1 MPSSSALHNAKPRHS
16 WATIRKDTT
25 MLISRETA
33 NLILEDAG
41 ILGQDREWILQDHDV
56 VQFGYLVAAIL
67 RQGDGSLS
75 TFMK

>member
-1 MPSSSALHNAKPRHS
+1 
-16 WATIRKDTT
+16 

-33 NLILEDAG
+33 NLILDDAG
-41 ILGQDREWILQDHDV
+41 ILGRDREWILQNHDV
-56 VQFGYLVAAIL
+56 IHFGYLVAAIL

>member
-33 NLILEDAG
+33 NLILDDAG
-41 ILGQDREWILQDHDV
+41 ILRRDREWILQNHDV
-56 VQFGYLVAAIL
+56 VHFGYLVAAIL

>member
-1 MPSSSALHNAKPRHS
+1 
-16 WATIRKDTT
+16 

-56 VQFGYLVAAIL
+56 VPFGYLVAAIL
-67 RQGDGSLS
+67 RQGNGSLS

>member
-1 MPSSSALHNAKPRHS
+1 
-16 WATIRKDTT
+16 

-33 NLILEDAG
+33 NLMLDDAG
-41 ILGQDREWILQDHDV
+41 ILGQDREWILQNHDV
-56 VQFGYLVAAIL
+56 VHLGYLVAAIL

>member
-1 MPSSSALHNAKPRHS
+1 MLSSSALHNAGPSHS
-16 WATIRKDTT
+16 RVTIRKDTS

-33 NLILEDAG
+33 NLMLDDAG

-67 RQGDGSLS
+67 CHGDGSLS